1 MSHYLN
7 KYNGK
12 LPIMDKQTFERVT
25 NDIGKEQFR
34 LDLADYIA
42 KHRPEFPLKE
52 ISYDQMLKDKIHNHH
67 SVYTHHMIL
76 EYH

>member
-1 MSHYLN
+1 MSDYLN

-12 LPIMDKQTFERVT
+12 LPIMDQQTFERVT

-42 KHRPEFPLKE
+42 KHRPIFPLE
-52 ISYDQMLKDKIHNHH
+52 QNSFLRQADRNHH
-67 SVYTHHMIL
+67 AI
-76 EYH
+76 